1 LSEFDFFSLGEGMEE
16 QSQNRIPVTLLTGCL
31 GSGKTTLLNY
41 ILTQTHGKRIAV
53 IENEFGEI
61 SVDHDL
67 IVGADKDIFEMS
79 NGCVCCSIKGDL
91 IKTLN
96 KLFERKERFDSIL
109 VECTGLA
116 SPGPLAQAFIVEDE
130 IESGLRL
137 DGSANVVDA
146 KHFWKH
152 LEDIEVSWEQI
163 AVSNAILINK
173 IDLISNEELIA
184 IENKIKEINSS
195 ANIYRTENCQID
207 LDKIFN
213 IKGFE
218 LKNAE
223 ELNSLMEHDNHES
236 HDHSGSVSS
245 VGVILKGNI
254 DLDKFLMWLRML
266 GIMEGMDVFRSKGI
280 LSVPDNSNRIIFHG
294 VYMMFENREDRAW
307 GDDPRENRMIFIGR
321 NLNRDRLEEGV
332 RSCLI

>member
-1 LSEFDFFSLGEGMEE
+1 MEE
-16 QSQNRIPVTLLTGCL
+16 QSHDRIPVTLLTGCL

-41 ILTQTHGKRIAV
+41 ILTETHGKRIAV

-96 KLFERKERFDSIL
+96 KLFERKERFDAIL
-109 VECTGLA
+109 IECTGLA

-137 DGSANVVDA
+137 DSSINVVDG
-146 KHFWKH
+146 KHFWKQ

-163 AVSNAILINK
+163 AVSNVILINK
-173 IDLISNEELIA
+173 IDLISNDELIA
-184 IENKIKEINSS
+184 VENRIKEINPS
-195 ANIYRTENCQID
+195 AKIYRTQNSRID
-207 LDKIFN
+207 LNRIFDL
-213 IKGFE
+213 KGFE

-223 ELNSLMEHDNHES
+223 ELDLLMDHENHES
-236 HDHSGSVSS
+236 HDHSGAVSS
-245 VGVILKGNI
+245 VGIILKGNI
-254 DLDKFLMWLRML
+254 DMDKFLMWLRML
-266 GIMEGMDVFRSKGI
+266 GITEGMDVFRSKGI
-280 LSVPDNSNRIIFHG
+280 LSVSDNSNRVVFHG
-294 VYMMFENREDRAW
+294 VYMMFESQEDRAW
-307 GDDPRENRMIFIGR
+307 GDDLRENRMIFIGR
-321 NLNRDRLEEGV
+321 NLDRDRLEAGV

>member
-1 LSEFDFFSLGEGMEE
+1 MEE

-195 ANIYRTENCQID
+195 ANIYRTQNCQID

-223 ELNSLMEHDNHES
+223 ELNSLMDHDNHES

-321 NLNRDRLEEGV
+321 NLKRDRLEEGV

>member
-1 LSEFDFFSLGEGMEE
+1 MEE
-16 QSQNRIPVTLLTGCL
+16 QLQNRIPVTLLTGCL
-31 GSGKTTLLNY
+31 GAGKTTLLNY

-96 KLFERKERFDSIL
+96 KLFDRKEHFDSIL
-109 VECTGLA
+109 IECTGLA
-116 SPGPLAQAFIVEDE
+116 SPGPLAQAFTVEDE

-137 DGSANVVDA
+137 DSSANVVDA

-152 LEDIEVSWEQI
+152 LEDFEVSWEQI
-163 AVSNAILINK
+163 AVSNVILINK
-173 IDLISNEELIA
+173 IDLISNDELIA
-184 IENKIKEINSS
+184 IENKIKEINPS
-195 ANIYRTENCQID
+195 ANIHRTENCQID

-213 IKGFE
+213 LKGFE

-223 ELNSLMEHDNHES
+223 ELNRLMDHDTHES

-280 LSVPDNSNRIIFHG
+280 LSLPGNSNRIIFHG
-294 VYMMFENREDRAW
+294 VYMLFENREDRAW

>member
-1 LSEFDFFSLGEGMEE
+1 MEE
-16 QSQNRIPVTLLTGCL
+16 QPQNRIPVTLLTGCL
-31 GSGKTTLLNY
+31 GAGKTTLLNY
-41 ILTQTHGKRIAV
+41 ILTQAHGKRIAV

-109 VECTGLA
+109 IECTGLA
-116 SPGPLAQAFIVEDE
+116 SPGPLAQAFIMEDE

-137 DGSANVVDA
+137 DSSANVVDA

-163 AVSNAILINK
+163 AVSNVILINK
-173 IDLISNEELIA
+173 VDLISNDELIV
-184 IENKIKEINSS
+184 IENKIKEINPS
-195 ANIYRTENCQID
+195 ANIYRTQNSQID

-213 IKGFE
+213 LKGFE

-223 ELNSLMEHDNHES
+223 ELIRLMDHESHES
-236 HDHSGSVSS
+236 HDHSGAVSS
-245 VGVILKGNI
+245 VGVVIRGNI

-266 GIMEGMDVFRSKGI
+266 GIIEGMDVFRSKGI
-280 LSVPDNSNRIIFHG
+280 LSASNNNNRIIFHG
-294 VYMMFENREDRAW
+294 VYMMFESREDRAW
-307 GDDPRENRMIFIGR
+307 GDDLRENRMIFIGR
-321 NLNRDRLEEGV
+321 NLDRGRLEAGV

>member
-1 LSEFDFFSLGEGMEE
+1 MED
-16 QSQNRIPVTLLTGCL
+16 QSQNKIPVTLLTGCL
-31 GSGKTTLLNY
+31 GAGKTTLLNY

-109 VECTGLA
+109 IECTGLA

-223 ELNSLMEHDNHES
+223 ELNSLMDHDNHES

-245 VGVILKGNI
+245 VGVILEGNI

>member
-1 LSEFDFFSLGEGMEE
+1 MEE

-109 VECTGLA
+109 IECTGLA

-223 ELNSLMEHDNHES
+223 ELNSLMDHDNHES

-245 VGVILKGNI
+245 VGVILEGNI

>member
-1 LSEFDFFSLGEGMEE
+1 MLESVFLDLGEGMEE

-41 ILTQTHGKRIAV
+41 ILTQAHGKRIAV

-96 KLFERKERFDSIL
+96 KLFERKDRFDFII

-130 IESGLRL
+130 IENGLKL

-146 KHFWKH
+146 KHFWKQ

-163 AVSNAILINK
+163 AVSNVILINK
-173 IDLISNEELIA
+173 IDLISNDELLV
-184 IENKIKEINSS
+184 IENKIKEINPS
-195 ANIYRTENCQID
+195 ADIYRTENCQID

-223 ELNSLMEHDNHES
+223 ELNSLMDHDNHES
-236 HDHSGSVSS
+236 HGHSDSISS
-245 VGVILKGNI
+245 VGVVLKGNI

-280 LSVPDNSNRIIFHG
+280 LSVPDNSNRIIFHS
-294 VYMMFENREDRAW
+294 VYMLFENSEDRAW

-321 NLNRDRLEEGV
+321 NLNRDRLEEGIS
-332 RSCLI
+332 SCLI

>member
-1 LSEFDFFSLGEGMEE
+1 MEE
-16 QSQNRIPVTLLTGCL
+16 QSQDRIPVTLLTGCL

-67 IVGADKDIFEMS
+67 IIGADKDIFEMS

-96 KLFERKERFDSIL
+96 KLFERKEHFDSIL
-109 VECTGLA
+109 IECTGLA

-137 DGSANVVDA
+137 DSSANVVDA
-146 KHFWKH
+146 KHFWQH
-152 LEDIEVSWEQI
+152 LKDFEVSWEQI
-163 AVSNAILINK
+163 AVSNVILINK
-173 IDLISNEELIA
+173 IDLISNDELIA
-184 IENKIKEINSS
+184 IENKIKEINPS
-195 ANIYRTENCQID
+195 ANIYRTQNCQID

-213 IKGFE
+213 LKGFE
-218 LKNAE
+218 LINVE
-223 ELNSLMEHDNHES
+223 ELNRIMDHDNHES
-236 HDHSGSVSS
+236 HDHSGAVSS

-266 GIMEGMDVFRSKGI
+266 GIMEGMDVFRSKGM

-321 NLNRDRLEEGV
+321 NLDRDRLEAGV